1 MNDSLKKLTLKFY
14 QYQSVV
20 KICVDLFYEAKQ
32 IKLKQISNTKLYQ
45 VVVIFSFTEQTIFH
59 KHFSFE

>member
-20 KICVDLFYEAKQ
+20 KICVDLFYEA
-32 IKLKQISNTKLYQ
+32 
-45 VVVIFSFTEQTIFH
+45 
-59 KHFSFE
+59 

>member
-1 MNDSLKKLTLKFY
+1 MIS
-14 QYQSVV
+14 
-20 KICVDLFYEAKQ
+20 VDLFYEAKQ
-32 IKLKQISNTKLYQ
+32 IKLKQISNTKSYQ